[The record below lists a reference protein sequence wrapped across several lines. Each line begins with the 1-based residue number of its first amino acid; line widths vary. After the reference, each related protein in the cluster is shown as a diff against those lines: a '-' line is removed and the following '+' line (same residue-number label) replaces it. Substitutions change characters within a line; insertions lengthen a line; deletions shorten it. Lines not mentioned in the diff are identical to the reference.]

1 MILRRF
7 AFSRHFSGDTC
18 ADQEHGSQLF
28 PGQGAAGAEED
39 TRQKTVEEGW
49 IFGWEGRWDS
59 SSPQRKDMR
68 LREHSLVAKISA
80 SGLGAWYDL

>member
-1 MILRRF
+1 MI
-7 AFSRHFSGDTC
+7 HV
-18 ADQEHGSQLF
+18 QEHGSQLF

-59 SSPQRKDMR
+59 SSVYTVAVSQ
-68 LREHSLVAKISA
+68 LREMKGETRSS
-80 SGLGAWYDL
+80 